1 MGGTASRH
9 HLHNMTDFN
18 IYVKY
23 EKYDKVMTS
32 MNGLAETNLNYS
44 PLNVVEGF
52 VGTGR
57 TSFSTP
63 WTLKDRPSGFNLIKA
78 G

>member
-1 MGGTASRH
+1 
-9 HLHNMTDFN
+9 MTDYN

-32 MNGLAETNLNYS
+32 WNAVNENTLSTGL
-44 PLNVVEGF
+44 PNVFESF
-52 VGTGR
+52 VGSSR
-57 TSFSTP
+57 TSVSTP
-63 WTLKDRPSGFNLIKA
+63 WTLKDRPCGFNLIKA

>member
-23 EKYDKVMTS
+23 DKYDKVLTS
-32 MNGLAETNLNYS
+32 FNGLYEGSASLGL
-44 PLNVVEGF
+44 PNVFEGF
-52 VGTGR
+52 VGGSK

-63 WTLKDRPSGFNLIKA
+63 WTLKDRPCGFNLIKA